1 MKAETAK
8 LLQRTEDCLS
18 DAEANFQLD
27 RLIVVVN
34 RSYYCMFDCV
44 RGLLAESDLQPKSH
58 QGVYV
63 KFNEI
68 FVKEGIFS
76 LEFRDNFRAVFEL
89 RQSGDYDLDFEPNE
103 ENARFAIDS
112 ASKFLSAT
120 KLYLNI

>member
-1 MKAETAK
+1 MKAETVK
-8 LLQRTEDCLS
+8 FLQRAEDCLS

-34 RSYYCMFDCV
+34 RSYYCMFDCA
-44 RGLLAESDLQPKSH
+44 RGLLAEIDLQPKTP

-89 RQSGDYDLDFEPNE
+89 RQSGDYDLDFEPTE
-103 ENARFAIDS
+103 ENAQFALES
-112 ASKFLSAT
+112 ASKFLGAT
-120 KLYLNI
+120 ILYLDK